1 MKPLLL
7 IADSSESDIRRL
19 SEVLKKGYRIHT
31 AGDGA
36 SAIKAALQQHPDLII
51 LDAMLPET
59 NGYQVCQEFKQNIRT
74 KLIPIIFLSPSA
86 DDSSE
91 LTALELGAVDY
102 ITKPF
107 NPALVKARVKNHLLT
122 KEYQDLLEDLL
133 EQRTY
138 QLIKTQE
145 VTIKSLGTLAE
156 YRDPETGGHIKRT
169 QGYVQL
175 LASELQSH
183 PEYGSELSDEVIQ
196 ALYHSAPLHDIGK
209 VGVPDHILLK
219 PGRLLPVEFEEMKQH
234 ALYGWNAIISTE
246 NELGDESTFLSH
258 ARDMAYTHHER
269 WDKMGYPRGL
279 KEKQIPLSGRIM
291 AVADVYDALI
301 SRRIYKPPFS
311 HKFAV
316 STIQKGSGTHFD
328 PTIVETF
335 SDVQEQFR
343 QIAIDF
349 ADTEEELAVLVN

>member
-19 SEVLKKGYRIHT
+19 SEVLEGGYRILT
-31 AGDGA
+31 AKDGA
-36 SAIKAALQQHPDLII
+36 AAVKMAQQKRPDLII
-51 LDAMLPET
+51 LDAMLPDPD
-59 NGYQVCQEFKQNIRT
+59 GYQICRELKKNIRT
-74 KLIPIIFLSPSA
+74 KLIPVIFLSPLA
-86 DDSSE
+86 DDLSE
-91 LTALELGAVDY
+91 LSALELGAVDY

-138 QLIKTQE
+138 HLIKTQE

-169 QGYVQL
+169 QSYVQL
-175 LASELQSH
+175 LATELQSH
-183 PEYGSELSDEVIQ
+183 PEYGPELSDDVIQ

-219 PGRLLPVEFEEMKQH
+219 PGRLLPKEFEEMKQH

-269 WDKMGYPRGL
+269 WDRMGYPRGL
-279 KEKQIPLSGRIM
+279 REREIPLSGRIM

-301 SRRIYKPPFS
+301 SRRVYKPPFS
-311 HKFAV
+311 HTFAV
-316 STIQKGSGTHFD
+316 SSIQKGSGTHFD
-328 PTIVETF
+328 PTIVDTF
-335 SDVQEQFR
+335 SGVQEQFR
-343 QIAIDF
+343 QIAIEF
-349 ADTEEELAVLVN
+349 ADSEEELAVLVN